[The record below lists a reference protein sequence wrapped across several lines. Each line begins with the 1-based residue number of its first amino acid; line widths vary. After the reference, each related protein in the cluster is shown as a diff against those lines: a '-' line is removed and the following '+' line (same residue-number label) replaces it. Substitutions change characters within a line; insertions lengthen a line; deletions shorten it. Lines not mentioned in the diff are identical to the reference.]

1 MIYVSNCK
9 SQQNYIRNMY
19 SSSVEIETPLF
30 ICLFT
35 AVFYSFGLY
44 LLIIKKKIST
54 RNSKQFKVSIVPN
67 CHPVGK
73 ITILFCD
80 KSAHYAVS
88 TTTHVSNVLF
98 EILHIDSAS
107 LHVVHTH
114 LSSLVQLPK

>member
-1 MIYVSNCK
+1 MFPTAKANRIISGTSTPAALKLKHHYLYAYL
-9 SQQNYIRNMY
+9 QQFFIRLGY
-19 SSSVEIETPLF
+19 T
-30 ICLFT
+30 
-35 AVFYSFGLY
+35 Y
-44 LLIIKKKIST
+44 LSLKKKIST

-80 KSAHYAVS
+80 KTAHYAVS

-107 LHVVHTH
+107 LHVVHIH